1 MLKMLLQFFKVN
13 LKRKIVSDEIT
24 NVQKKKS
31 LLQGS
36 IDGRSNNLLKISRR
50 KKAELNDFKKIKHEH
65 LLRIEI
71 FK

>member
-1 MLKMLLQFFKVN
+1 MLKMLLQLFKVN
-13 LKRKIVSDEIT
+13 LKRKIVSDET
-24 NVQKKKS
+24 ANVQKKKL

-50 KKAELNDFKKIKHEH
+50 KKPELNDFKKIKHEH
-65 LLRIEI
+65 LLRIET